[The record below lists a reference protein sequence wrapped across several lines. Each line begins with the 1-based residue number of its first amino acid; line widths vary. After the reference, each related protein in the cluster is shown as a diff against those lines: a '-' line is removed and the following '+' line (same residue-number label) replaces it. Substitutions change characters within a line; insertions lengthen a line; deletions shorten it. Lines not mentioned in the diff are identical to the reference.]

1 MSCGC
6 SPSGKLFTGSL
17 CVRSQGVVGTPVG
30 IKLTLEDTLMEKF
43 DASFAVFSK
52 AQSLDCRDI
61 GQVCSAES

>member
-1 MSCGC
+1 M
-6 SPSGKLFTGSL
+6 
-17 CVRSQGVVGTPVG
+17 RSQGVVGTPVG

-61 GQVCSAES
+61 GQVCSAESSDPTLVSGVSLIIP